1 MPKGRA
7 HASIPSTVAAR
18 LVASAGTAAADPFS
32 PRRAARLLRR
42 YDDAEASGFP
52 RPSLEMPRAEPAR
65 DGSGGG
71 GGEGGS
77 EGGGG
82 AGDAGLMALQDAEYA
97 LALEADQRAEAEA
110 AAEAAEAAAAEAAE
124 ERRAVRR
131 AEAGARGAAL
141 GTEPVAGPGV
151 TSLQAV
157 LADGRRV
164 ARRFALEAPRRDCR
178 ALVVLTSDVSA
189 TPPSAFLGMAR
200 RFPDTS

>member
-110 AAEAAEAAAAEAAE
+110 AAEAAE

-200 RFPDTS
+200 RFRDTS